1 MKILLLT
8 IILFYILI
16 SIYYSRFVINSVL
29 DRKRKIINIIFV
41 WIIPFFWGI
50 LLKTVLKPISEK
62 DKKIDR
68 FHFNESGI
76 GDNV

>member
-29 DRKRKIINIIFV
+29 DRKRKIINIVFV
-41 WIIPFFWGI
+41 WIIPFIWGI
-50 LLKTVLKPISEK
+50 LLKTVLKPLCEN
-62 DKKIDR
+62 DKKIDK

-76 GDNV
+76 GDNI